1 VKPSYLGLVG
11 YDAAF
16 ALQRRLAAALKPAAA
31 GAGPTGAEWLLGLE
45 HRPVITLG
53 RHMLPKA
60 VRDAWLETGITPPLP
75 ADLPFPVEAYRARG
89 IEVALSDRG
98 GQATYHGPGQL
109 VVYPLLDL
117 TRAPRGGWG
126 TAGYVARLLA
136 TTGAY
141 LRARGV
147 ETVERPD
154 DPGLYLPATGQKL
167 VSVGVRNDRG
177 VTTHGISLN
186 VAVDL
191 AAFELFNPCGQAG
204 RRFANLNDLT
214 GADDTPRDVFTGLA
228 RRLVAALG

>member
-16 ALQRRLAAALKPAAA
+16 ALQRRLAAAGKPL
-31 GAGPTGAEWLLGLE
+31 GEEWLLGLE

-53 RHMLPKA
+53 RHMLPKPM
-60 VRDAWLETGITPPLP
+60 RDAWLQTGLTPPLP

-147 ETVERPD
+147 ETVERPE
-154 DPGLYLPATGQKL
+154 DPGLYLPGTGEKL

-177 VTTHGISLN
+177 ITTHGLSLN
-186 VAVDL
+186 VAADL
-191 AAFELFNPCGQAG
+191 AAFDLFNPCGQAG
-204 RRFANLNDLT
+204 RPFANLNDLT
-214 GADDTPRDVFTGLA
+214 ETSETPRDVFAGLA
-228 RRLVAALG
+228 PLLVAALG

>member
-1 VKPSYLGLVG
+1 VKPTYLGLVG

-16 ALQRRLAAALKPAAA
+16 ALQRRLAAAIRPD
-31 GAGPTGAEWLLGLE
+31 GEEWLVGLE

-53 RHMLPKA
+53 RHMLPKT
-60 VRDAWLETGITPPLP
+60 VRDAWLETGMTPPLP

-126 TAGYVARLLA
+126 TAAYVARLLA
-136 TTGAY
+136 AAGEY

-154 DPGLYLPATGQKL
+154 DPGLYLPVTGPKL
-167 VSVGVRNDRG
+167 VSVGIRNDRG
-177 VTTHGISLN
+177 LTTHGISLN
-186 VAVDL
+186 VAADL
-191 AAFELFNPCGQAG
+191 AAFDLFNPCGQAG
-204 RRFANLNDLT
+204 RPFANLNNLT
-214 GADDTPRDVFTGLA
+214 GTDDTPRDVFAALA
-228 RRLVAALG
+228 PLLIAALG